1 MLFGLGSAHT
11 RMKAL
16 LTILTLLATSSVL
29 AGPPEDSKKLMVPFP
44 VICTPG
50 MTSMMASLTKDYA
63 VNISMTF
70 EETPITGIVVVHN
83 PNTHTA
89 AVLHIS
95 EARTCLV
102 FSGLNAQTFVRPE
115 GMAPPK
121 EQVQQNF
128 EEL

>member
-1 MLFGLGSAHT
+1 VKKLLVGMAVAMFCLMLYEV
-11 RMKAL
+11 K
-16 LTILTLLATSSVL
+16 
-29 AGPPEDSKKLMVPFP
+29 AGPPEGSKKLMIPFP

-50 MTSMMASLTKDYA
+50 MTEMMGALTTDYA
-63 VNISMTF
+63 VHISMTF

-83 PNTHTA
+83 PDTQTA

-115 GMAPPK
+115 GMAPP
-121 EQVQQNF
+121 EVEVQQDF
-128 EEL
+128 EES

>member
-1 MLFGLGSAHT
+1 MKKLLVGMAVAMFCFMLYEV
-11 RMKAL
+11 K
-16 LTILTLLATSSVL
+16 
-29 AGPPEDSKKLMVPFP
+29 AGPPEDAKKLMIPFQ
-44 VICTPG
+44 VVCTPG
-50 MTSMMASLTKDYA
+50 MPSMMGALTTDYA
-63 VNISMTF
+63 VHISMTF

-83 PNTHTA
+83 PNTQIA

-121 EQVQQNF
+121 EQVQEDF
-128 EEL
+128 EES